1 MVIFTV
7 DKKELYRSGRN
18 AEVKKELHADEV
30 PTYTADFNR
39 VMIKILMDAHKRNNT
54 AGHHP
59 AA

>member
-18 AEVKKELHADEV
+18 AEVKKELRADEV

-39 VMIKILMDAHKRNNT
+39 VMIKILMDAHKRNKT
-54 AGHHP
+54 AGQHP